1 MLGGGFGKYE
11 FAERII
17 ASPFQFN
24 VILQLPDNARQGI
37 LQLGEVLGEKVMSL
51 EVEDFILHRIHLQFF
66 FLIIRNGQADAGQG
80 GTVGE
85 DGFPFFLVGFSLR
98 EHCVFP
104 VVMDG
109 QGILRK
115 LFPDIVRGGR
125 MVSWDGCGIPQA
137 LRRQQREVF
146 FRPCAPFPQADVELR
161 IGIVQVI
168 LFQYVRVANR
178 LIDMSGIP
186 HGEVQCSSAG

>member
-1 MLGGGFGKYE
+1 MLGRSLGKYE
-11 FAERII
+11 FAEGVI
-17 ASPFQFN
+17 ASPFQLD
-24 VILQLPDNARQGI
+24 VVLQLPDNARQGI

-85 DGFPFFLVGFSLR
+85 DGFPFFLAGFPLR
-98 EHCVFP
+98 EHRLSP

-115 LFPDIVRGGR
+115 LFSDVIRGCRIVGR
-125 MVSWDGCGIPQA
+125 DGSGIPQA
-137 LRRQQREVF
+137 LRCQQREAF
-146 FRPCAPFPQADVELR
+146 FRPCAPFT
-161 IGIVQVI
+161 
-168 LFQYVRVANR
+168 
-178 LIDMSGIP
+178 
-186 HGEVQCSSAG
+186 